1 MGCDELVRLADGVDQ
16 REWDRVTGSGATVG
30 REGVRFRQLV
40 ERLD

>member
-1 MGCDELVRLADGVDQ
+1 MGCNELVHLADGVDQ

-30 REGVRFRQLV
+30 RDVRFLQLV